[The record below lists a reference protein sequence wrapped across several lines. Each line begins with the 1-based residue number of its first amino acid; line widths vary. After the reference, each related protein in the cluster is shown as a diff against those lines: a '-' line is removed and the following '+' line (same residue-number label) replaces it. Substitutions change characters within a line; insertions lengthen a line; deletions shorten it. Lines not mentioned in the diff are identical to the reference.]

1 MLEHQR
7 WFCNLLQILNILRF
21 ILKLIHFCVII
32 AMCIIERIG
41 LFVMERYNKHDLV
54 KMFSAEFDISMSRAK
69 KMVDF
74 IFDEIIQ
81 IAKNGDIIT
90 ITKFGSFQI
99 KKHKGH
105 PTSLS
110 RREIKD
116 YSYLRFSPSGRLN
129 KEIRVDLGE
138 RMQG

>member
-1 MLEHQR
+1 
-7 WFCNLLQILNILRF
+7 
-21 ILKLIHFCVII
+21 
-32 AMCIIERIG
+32 MCITERIG
-41 LFVMERYNKHDLV
+41 LFMERYNKHDLIE
-54 KMFSAEFDISMSRAK
+54 MFSAKFDVSMSRAK
-69 KMVDF
+69 EMVDF
-74 IFDEIIQ
+74 IFDEIVN

-138 RMQG
+138 RMNE

>member
-1 MLEHQR
+1 
-7 WFCNLLQILNILRF
+7 
-21 ILKLIHFCVII
+21 
-32 AMCIIERIG
+32 
-41 LFVMERYNKHDLV
+41 MERYNKHDLIE
-54 KMFSAEFDISMSRAK
+54 MFSTKFDVSMSRAK
-69 KMVDF
+69 EMVDF
-74 IFDEIIQ
+74 IFDEIVN

-90 ITKFGSFQI
+90 ITKFGSF
-99 KKHKGH
+99 HKGH

-138 RMQG
+138 RMNE

>member
-1 MLEHQR
+1 MILITDS
-7 WFCNLLQILNILRF
+7 NLIVSALITPHGAIASIIKAKHNFQF
-21 ILKLIHFCVII
+21 I
-32 AMCIIERIG
+32 AP
-41 LFVMERYNKHDLV
+41 
-54 KMFSAEFDISMSRAK
+54 
-69 KMVDF
+69 DF

-81 IAKNGDIIT
+81 IAKNGEVIT

-138 RMQG
+138 RMQA